1 MPNDSFLHYNALDG
15 VCMVEAHNKFWPDL
29 ATGGFDIAY
38 NMTIDLLPVLMFMQT
53 RGIRVSMDE
62 LEKTKAQIIKS
73 AAGKQEELNRICG
86 RELNVNSPKDC
97 QTYFY
102 VEKGISP
109 YHNDEGRI
117 TVDDLA
123 LQRMA
128 RGTAKRAGLR
138 EAKLVQEIR
147 GLHKLKSTYM
157 DIEFDADQR
166 IRCSYNPRGT
176 KFGRLSSSATVF
188 GTGCVPGDA
197 EVLTLQGWI
206 PISKWN
212 PIDSIAQ
219 FDKDSNQISFVKA
232 GLHTEASPGALLTLQ
247 GEQVGQALTPNHR
260 VLYRPKLKGKFAVA
274 TAQAM
279 LDRNTSVIP
288 LSGEYSGSYYPE
300 APKLL
305 VAALADGSFEF
316 NRVRL
321 AFKKERK
328 ISRFLN
334 LCREYNIKVD
344 EQASSREEY
353 RRFAFDRPASWPKD
367 KRWGCWVL
375 DLHATAADDMLQEL
389 GHWDGI
395 IRGDSHVLYSADRT
409 QVEWVATLA
418 HLRNRSATMG
428 MAEQSEG
435 SWSDTI
441 MYRVNIKP
449 RNYAYVESKHWGVT
463 PYKDSVYCP
472 IVPATF
478 WLMRYQGKISITGNT
493 NLQNLPPEFKQFLVA
508 DEGYVFWEIDKRMA
522 EWVIVAYL
530 ANDASM
536 LKAIEDGLDVHS
548 YTASMMFDTPIEL
561 VQLDSK
567 LVGMNTDPELLGQLR
582 GAEPALTR
590 FLHKFPRTM
599 SGRQM
604 GKKSNHGLNY
614 DEGYAKFSL
623 INEVEQSEGKRCVE
637 LYHRVY
643 PGVRQTFHAG
653 IKYQLQ
659 KDRTLTNCFG
669 RKIRFLDQ
677 WGPDLW
683 KAGYSALPQSTQV
696 DGVNRGMVAAYHDD
710 WLCEGPGGID
720 ILAQS
725 HDAILTQV
733 PMRWFENEGAFEGAL
748 EAMYKYLSPELEYN
762 GRKFQIDNDS
772 KIGLNWGGYHREN
785 NPKGM
790 REIKSPADVQ
800 RVLGELGCLT
810 AKTQTGSTA
819 T

>member
-15 VCMVEAHNKFWPDL
+15 ACMVEAHNKFWPDL
-29 ATGGFDIAY
+29 AAGGFEPAY
-38 NMTIDLLPVLMFMQT
+38 NMTIDLIPVLMFMQA

-62 LEKTKAQIIKS
+62 LERTKALIVKS
-73 AAGKQEELNRICG
+73 AEGKQEELNGLCG
-86 RELNVNSPKDC
+86 RELNVNSPKEC
-97 QTYFY
+97 QAYFY
-102 VEKGISP
+102 IEKGIPP

-128 RGTAKRAGLR
+128 RGTAKRIGLR

-188 GTGCVPGDA
+188 GTG
-197 EVLTLQGWI
+197 
-206 PISKWN
+206 
-212 PIDSIAQ
+212 
-219 FDKDSNQISFVKA
+219 
-232 GLHTEASPGALLTLQ
+232 
-247 GEQVGQALTPNHR
+247 
-260 VLYRPKLKGKFAVA
+260 
-274 TAQAM
+274 
-279 LDRNTSVIP
+279 
-288 LSGEYSGSYYPE
+288 
-300 APKLL
+300 
-305 VAALADGSFEF
+305 
-316 NRVRL
+316 
-321 AFKKERK
+321 
-328 ISRFLN
+328 
-334 LCREYNIKVD
+334 
-344 EQASSREEY
+344 
-353 RRFAFDRPASWPKD
+353 
-367 KRWGCWVL
+367 
-375 DLHATAADDMLQEL
+375 
-389 GHWDGI
+389 
-395 IRGDSHVLYSADRT
+395 
-409 QVEWVATLA
+409 
-418 HLRNRSATMG
+418 
-428 MAEQSEG
+428 
-435 SWSDTI
+435 
-441 MYRVNIKP
+441 
-449 RNYAYVESKHWGVT
+449 
-463 PYKDSVYCP
+463 
-472 IVPATF
+472 
-478 WLMRYQGKISITGNT
+478 T

-548 YTASMMFDTPIEL
+548 YTASMMFDAPIEI
-561 VQLDSK
+561 VQLESK
-567 LVGMNTDPELLGQLR
+567 LTGMNTDPDLINQLR
-582 GAEPALTR
+582 SSEALLTR

-659 KDRTLTNCFG
+659 NNRTLTNCFG

-677 WGPDLW
+677 WGSDLW
-683 KAGYSALPQSTQV
+683 KAAYSALPQSTQV

-710 WLCEGPGGID
+710 WLCEGTGGID

-733 PMRWFENEGAFEGAL
+733 PLRWFSNEGAFKGAM
-748 EAMYKYLSPELEYN
+748 ERVYKYLSPELEYN
-762 GRKFQIDNDS
+762 GRKFHIENDS
-772 KIGLNWGGYHREN
+772 KIGLNWGGFHKEN

-790 REIKSPADVQ
+790 REIKSMSDVH
-800 RVLGELGCLT
+800 RVLKELGCHE
-810 AKTQTGSTA
+810 KTQTGLTVI
-819 T
+819 